1 MNQPQSI
8 YENEHL
14 KLEIRGEILE
24 AVYKKGVKINKE
36 VAESLVK
43 ARKAFTGNRQ
53 FLFLIIDEGIVSMD
67 KPAREYLSS
76 EDATDG
82 IIATAFIQNSLYS
95 IMLINFFIGITRH
108 KIKVK
113 AFTDKNEALNWL
125 GNNIKMQEQ

>member
-1 MNQPQSI
+1 MNQPQLK

-24 AVYKKGVKINKE
+24 AVYKKGVKIDKKI
-36 VAESLVK
+36 AEELVK
-43 ARKAFTGNRQ
+43 ARKDFTGGRQ
-53 FLFLIIDEGIVSMD
+53 FLFLIVDDGIVSMD

-113 AFTDKNEALNWL
+113 AFTDKNEATNWL
-125 GNNIKMQEQ
+125 KNSTKN

>member
-1 MNQPQSI
+1 MNQPQLK

-24 AVYKKGVKINKE
+24 AVYKKGVKIDKKI
-36 VAESLVK
+36 AEELVK
-43 ARKAFTGNRQ
+43 ARKDFTGGRQ
-53 FLFLIIDEGIVSMD
+53 FLFLIVDDGIVSMD
-67 KPAREYLSS
+67 KPARDYLSS
-76 EDATDG
+76 TDATDG

-113 AFTDKNEALNWL
+113 AFTDKNEATNWL
-125 GNNIKMQEQ
+125 KNSTKN